1 MVEIKEL
8 PKNLQLTPNQ
18 IDTIVDKNV
27 NPIDL
32 TKWRIQIAEES
43 KKTFDKLNDPEQIK
57 KWNSIYKL

>member
-32 TKWRIQIAEES
+32 TKWRIQIAEEA